1 MYFENHSFPPL
12 VIFTTIPEKVVNE
25 LFRVLFP
32 VVTPL
37 VELYNRV
44 PLVSRNL
51 LRQMIISLF
60 DKFAAFAL
68 ALLSNASVV
77 AFWLIAPS
85 VFCPVV
91 WYISPE
97 SPFGPGSPLSPF
109 GIPKV
114 IVGLSAGPLII
125 AAAELPGANVVAVTE
140 IFGVTP
146 IAPVSPLSP
155 FSPCG
160 PCGPVLPVS
169 PRGPVR
175 P

>member
-12 VIFTTIPEKVVNE
+12 AILTTIPENVDNE

-32 VVTPL
+32 VVTLL
-37 VELYNRV
+37 VENNRV

-51 LRQMIISLF
+51 LRQTIISLF

-68 ALLSNASVV
+68 ALLSNVSVV

-85 VFCPVV
+85 VFCPVD

-140 IFGVTP
+140 IFGVAP
-146 IAPVSPLSP
+146 VAPVSPLSP
-155 FSPCG
+155 LG
-160 PCGPVLPVS
+160 PEAQFYQFHHEDQ
-169 PRGPVR
+169 
-175 P
+175 